1 MLEQFSPEQIFP
13 PESRVDEIKSVRQ
26 TAARRKPLPRVR
38 KTLGVKATDT
48 MAEAGRKILRFH
60 FAHMLNHEKGTL
72 LGEDIEELHDMRVA
86 TRRMRAAFDVFGQY
100 FKPKAVKKHFKR
112 LRITGRML
120 GRVRD
125 LDVFME
131 KARQYLETL
140 PDSEHRGLAPL
151 FNAWGRKRAEER
163 EKLVSYLQSEEYREF
178 KQDFN
183 QFTSTPDES
192 AIPISETNPNP
203 HLVRHVLPVLIYT
216 RLASVQAYEMLIVNA
231 AVEQLHALRI
241 EFKKLRYALEF
252 FHEVLGHEAKDV
264 INELKSLQD
273 HLGDLNDAN
282 VACQTLSEFIEA
294 EQALQNNLPLY
305 ERQSLEPVV
314 EYLAAKHAERHN
326 LMVTFPELW
335 EHFNRRESLKN
346 IALSISGLQKTKG
359 FLSYLN
365 TRQRSAQAG
374 LLDHRK
380 LPENQIKT
388 DQSAN

>member
-1 MLEQFSPEQIFP
+1 MLEQISPEQISP
-13 PESRVDEIKSVRQ
+13 PESEVDERKTVRK

-48 MAEAGRKILRFH
+48 MAEAGRKIMRFH
-60 FAHMLNHEKGTL
+60 FAHMLNHEKGTR

-86 TRRMRAAFDVFGQY
+86 TRRMRAAFDVFGLY
-100 FKPKAVKKHFKR
+100 FKPKAVKKHLKR
-112 LRITGRML
+112 LRTAGRML
-120 GRVRD
+120 GRARD

-131 KARQYLETL
+131 KAWQYLETL
-140 PDSEHRGLAPL
+140 PDSEHAGLAPL
-151 FNAWGRKRAEER
+151 LNAWGRKRAEQQ
-163 EKLVSYLQSEEYREF
+163 EKLVSYLESEEYQQF

-183 QFTSTPDES
+183 EFTSTPDEF

-216 RLASVQAYEMLIVNA
+216 CLASVRAYETLIANV

-241 EFKKLRYALEF
+241 EFKKLRYAMEF
-252 FHEVLGHEAKDV
+252 FHEMLGNEAKDI

-282 VACQTLSEFIEA
+282 VACQTLSEFIE
-294 EQALQNNLPLY
+294 EEEALQNSLPLH

-326 LMVTFPELW
+326 LMMTFPELW

-346 IALSISGLQKTKG
+346 IALSIVTRTRGYSTTGNSQKPK
-359 FLSYLN
+359 
-365 TRQRSAQAG
+365 
-374 LLDHRK
+374 
-380 LPENQIKT
+380 
-388 DQSAN
+388 